1 MESLRSVLLLVRFEG
16 VSVNRIHAVDRP
28 NSPYLKLGV
37 SKRTFPMSNVYLIRD
52 RLTNAIK
59 IGISKH
65 PKKRLKQLQT
75 GAVGKLELIH
85 VIKCV
90 KKPALY
96 LEKRILS
103 WFRFNEKRGE
113 WRFLSPEEIAFLCE
127 FDTDR
132 NFW

>member
-1 MESLRSVLLLVRFEG
+1 MMIAMKSQEAAS
-16 VSVNRIHAVDRP
+16 
-28 NSPYLKLGV
+28 Y
-37 SKRTFPMSNVYLIRD
+37 VYLIKD

-65 PKKRLKQLQT
+65 PNKRLKQLQT

-96 LEKRILS
+96 LEKRIHH
-103 WFRFNEKRGE
+103 WFRENRKRGE
-113 WRFLSPEEIAFLCE
+113 WRFLSSEEIDFLCE
-127 FDTDR
+127 FDTDL